1 MNFGRVLHAL
11 SGSDRVKLERW
22 EDDQAILEMP
32 EMCTAMLV
40 PRVVEVGIEG

>member
-11 SGSDRVKLERW
+11 SGSDRVELERR
-22 EDDQAILEMP
+22 EDATLEMP

-40 PRVVEVGIEG
+40 PRVVEVEAEG